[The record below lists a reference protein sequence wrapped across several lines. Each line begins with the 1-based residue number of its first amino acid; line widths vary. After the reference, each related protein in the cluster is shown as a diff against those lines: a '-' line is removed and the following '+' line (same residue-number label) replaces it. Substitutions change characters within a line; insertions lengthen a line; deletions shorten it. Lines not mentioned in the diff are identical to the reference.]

1 MKIGIEKLRAII
13 LEQLQQPQILTEGAD
28 PHMTKAVQA
37 ALNIVGISELTIGKL
52 LKVDGDYGKN
62 TENVVMEFQR
72 NYIPGEDSVDGKVG
86 PITAA
91 VLQDEVH
98 NVELETSR
106 QKKLAVGGRK
116 SGIPGDKSTGRRPI
130 DRKDVR
136 SPEEFG
142 QDQEAVA
149 AVIDV
154 ARDKSAFKHP
164 MLAGAALGSILDN
177 EGEVALVNA
186 LEDMAGPNQGRRAK
200 VRAKMMEDNIRKVLA
215 RTSPSAMKRAK
226 LQIFQRLKNLSF
238 GVYKRTGIGV
248 FEARYAPLDIAALKK
263 RIAADKA
270 ELKLDEAV
278 SGDPNWTVDAT
289 MRILQMIRDKRA
301 VLSR

>member
-37 ALNIVGISELTIGKL
+37 ALNIVGISELTIGRL

-72 NYIPGEDSVDGKVG
+72 NYIPGDSVDGKVG

-91 VLQDEVH
+91 VLQDEVRK
-98 NVELETSR
+98 VAAE
-106 QKKLAVGGRK
+106 KAPAVGEREP
-116 SGIPGDKSTGRRPI
+116 GIPGDKSTGRRPI

-154 ARDKSAFKHP
+154 ASDKSAFKDP
-164 MLAGAALGSILDN
+164 VMAGAALGSILGN

-200 VRAKMMEDNIRKVLA
+200 VRAKMMQDNIRKVLA
-215 RTSPSAMKRAK
+215 RTSPNVMKRAK
-226 LQIFQRLKNLSF
+226 EKHLQRLKNLSF
-238 GVYKRTGIGV
+238 DVYKRTGIGV
-248 FEARYAPLDIAALKK
+248 FEPRYASLDIPGPT
-263 RIAADKA
+263 A

>member
-86 PITAA
+86 PVTAA
-91 VLQDEVH
+91 VLQDEVRK
-98 NVELETSR
+98 VAAE
-106 QKKLAVGGRK
+106 KAPAVGERK
-116 SGIPGDKSTGRRPI
+116 PGIPGDKSTGRRPI

-154 ARDKSAFKHP
+154 ASDKSAFKDP
-164 MLAGAALGSILDN
+164 VMAGAALGSILDN

-200 VRAKMMEDNIRKVLA
+200 VRAKMMQDNIKKVLA
-215 RTSPSAMKRAK
+215 RTSPSVMKRAK
-226 LQIFQRLKNLSF
+226 EKHLQRLKNLSF

-248 FEARYAPLDIAALKK
+248 FEPRYASLDIPGPT
-263 RIAADKA
+263 A

>member
-62 TENVVMEFQR
+62 TENVVIEFQR

-91 VLQDEVH
+91 VLQDEVRK
-98 NVELETSR
+98 VAAEE
-106 QKKLAVGGRK
+106 APAIGGRK
-116 SGIPGDKSTGRRPI
+116 PGIPGDKSTGRRPI

-154 ARDKSAFKHP
+154 ASDKSAFKDP
-164 MLAGAALGSILDN
+164 VMAGAALGSILDN

>member
-91 VLQDEVH
+91 VLQDEVRK
-98 NVELETSR
+98 VAAE
-106 QKKLAVGGRK
+106 KAPAVGERK
-116 SGIPGDKSTGRRPI
+116 PGIPGDKSTGRRPI

-154 ARDKSAFKHP
+154 ASNKSAFKDP
-164 MLAGAALGSILDN
+164 VMAGAALGSILDN

-200 VRAKMMEDNIRKVLA
+200 VRAKMMQDNIKKVLA
-215 RTSPSAMKRAK
+215 RTSPSVMKRAK
-226 LQIFQRLKNLSF
+226 EKHLQRLKNLSF

-248 FEARYAPLDIAALKK
+248 FEPRYASLDIPGPT
-263 RIAADKA
+263 A

>member
-86 PITAA
+86 PVTAA
-91 VLQDEVH
+91 VLQDEVRK
-98 NVELETSR
+98 VTAE
-106 QKKLAVGGRK
+106 KAPAVGERK
-116 SGIPGDKSTGRRPI
+116 PGIPGDKSTGRRPI

-154 ARDKSAFKHP
+154 ASDKSAFKDP
-164 MLAGAALGSILDN
+164 VMAGAALGSILDN

-200 VRAKMMEDNIRKVLA
+200 VRAKMMQDNIKKVLA
-215 RTSPSAMKRAK
+215 RTSPSVMKRAK
-226 LQIFQRLKNLSF
+226 EKHLQRLKNLSF

-248 FEARYAPLDIAALKK
+248 FEPRYASLDIPGPT
-263 RIAADKA
+263 A

>member
-37 ALNIVGISELTIGKL
+37 ALNIVGISELTIGRL

-72 NYIPGEDSVDGKVG
+72 NYIPGDSVDGKVG

-91 VLQDEVH
+91 VLQDEVRK
-98 NVELETSR
+98 VAAE
-106 QKKLAVGGRK
+106 KAPAVGEREP
-116 SGIPGDKSTGRRPI
+116 GIPGDKSTGRRPI

-154 ARDKSAFKHP
+154 ASDKSAFKDP
-164 MLAGAALGSILDN
+164 VMAGAALGSILGN

-200 VRAKMMEDNIRKVLA
+200 VRAKMMQDNIRKVLA
-215 RTSPSAMKRAK
+215 RTSPSVMKRAK
-226 LQIFQRLKNLSF
+226 EKHLQRLKNLSF
-238 GVYKRTGIGV
+238 DVYKRTGIGV
-248 FEARYAPLDIAALKK
+248 FEPRYASLDIPGPT
-263 RIAADKA
+263 A